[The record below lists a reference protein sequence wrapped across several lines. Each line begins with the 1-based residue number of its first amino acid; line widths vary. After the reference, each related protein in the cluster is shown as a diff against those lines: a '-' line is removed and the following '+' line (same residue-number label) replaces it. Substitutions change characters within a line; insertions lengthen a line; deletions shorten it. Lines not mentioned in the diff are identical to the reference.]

1 MSSVSRHTRDFSQR
15 ECPECGNGNGLRT
28 LRMVGDGDAR
38 KALKECYGCGHR
50 CVINYKTNQLEE
62 VPQSAESEAQGE

>member
-1 MSSVSRHTRDFSQR
+1 MTKVSSQHKAMSQR

-28 LRMVGDGDAR
+28 LRMVSER
-38 KALKECYGCGHR
+38 RALKECYGCGHR